1 MWYNIDNNLREYI
14 QSRLVAPECT
24 IFRCPVINIIIHQSI
39 QDIHRKRVEKTTKKD
54 GKTAKKKRMIIME
67 KKKGFSLLKTFIA
80 IVCILFIIVSLA
92 VNIAFSAGKTPNIFG
107 KCIYLVEK
115 DFQVTRNDPSKDI
128 KKGEALIAKA
138 ITDSDTLLKD
148 DIVLCYPADSPDKL
162 CVRSI
167 QEIIVAADGAETYI
181 TAESA
186 QFSDSGSAITR
197 DKITAVCTGHPKS
210 KELGAFLRFTK
221 SIPGI
226 ALELLLPCVI
236 LVIFLIAKIVSSR
249 NNAEEETDTYDFYE
263 YDEEEK
269 LKEDKKPSHA
279 KSENPLFENFQEI
292 QPSGELER
300 KKMSI
305 VENFSQ
311 KKVNPDS
318 PYQKEKERTMQFK
331 AQRSAESTFAAKN
344 VGAASSTAPTADALR
359 EEMLRK
365 TAEAERTGNYNIK
378 GTGGSTKPAASASDI
393 TGVLP
398 KAQLAEMSRSDVP
411 KTTPLR
417 SQSAQPSAAPKK
429 SSSPDISDIIKKT
442 DTTARKKSAADMS
455 VDDLL
460 KLIEDE
466 KKKL

>member
-1 MWYNIDNNLREYI
+1 
-14 QSRLVAPECT
+14 
-24 IFRCPVINIIIHQSI
+24 
-39 QDIHRKRVEKTTKKD
+39 
-54 GKTAKKKRMIIME
+54 ME
-67 KKKGFSLLKTFIA
+67 KKKSFSLLKTLIA
-80 IVCILFIIVSLA
+80 VVCILFIIISLA
-92 VNIAFSAGKTPNIFG
+92 VNIAFSAGKSPNIFG
-107 KCIYLVEK
+107 KCIHIVEK

-138 ITDSDTLLKD
+138 VTDSDTLLKD
-148 DIVLCYPADSPDKL
+148 DIILCYPADSPDKL

-167 QEIIVAADGAETYI
+167 QDIIVGEDGSEMYI
-181 TAESA
+181 TADSA
-186 QFSDSGSAITR
+186 QFSDAGSSITR

-236 LVIFLIAKIVSSR
+236 LVIFLITKIVSSR
-249 NNAEEETDTYDFYE
+249 NNADDEGETYDFYE

-269 LKEDKKPSHA
+269 LRDNKKPSHA
-279 KSENPLFENFQEI
+279 KPDNPLFENFQEI

-305 VENFSQ
+305 VDNFSQ

-331 AQRSAESTFAAKN
+331 AQRSAESAFAARN

-393 TGVLP
+393 TGVLT
-398 KAQLAEMSRSDVP
+398 KSQLAEMSRTDIP

-417 SQSAQPSAAPKK
+417 SQSAQPAAAPKK
-429 SSSPDISDIIKKT
+429 SSSPDISDIIKKS
-442 DTTARKKSAADMS
+442 DNTTRKKSAADMS

>member
-1 MWYNIDNNLREYI
+1 
-14 QSRLVAPECT
+14 
-24 IFRCPVINIIIHQSI
+24 
-39 QDIHRKRVEKTTKKD
+39 
-54 GKTAKKKRMIIME
+54 ME
-67 KKKGFSLLKTFIA
+67 KKKDFSLLKTLIA
-80 IVCILFIIVSLA
+80 VICILFIIISLA

-107 KCIYLVEK
+107 NYIYIVTE
-115 DFQVTRNDPSKDI
+115 DFKVTRNDPSKDI
-128 KKGEALIAKA
+128 VKGEALLAKA
-138 ITDSDTLLKD
+138 ASDSDTLLKD

-167 QEIIVAADGAETYI
+167 QEIIKGADGSEMYI
-181 TAESA
+181 TA
-186 QFSDSGSAITR
+186 DSSHYGSADNAVTR
-197 DKITAVCTGHPKS
+197 DKIKAVCTGHPKS

-236 LVIFLIAKIVSSR
+236 LMIFLIARIVSSR
-249 NNAEEETDTYDFYE
+249 SKVEEEEENYDFYE
-263 YDEEEK
+263 YDEDEK
-269 LKEDKKPSHA
+269 QREDKKLSHA

-331 AQRSAESTFAAKN
+331 AQRSAESTFAARN
-344 VGAASSTAPTADALR
+344 VGGASSTAPIADALR

-398 KAQLAEMSRSDVP
+398 KAQLAEMSRADVP

-417 SQSAQPSAAPKK
+417 SQSAQPAAAPRK
-429 SSSPDISDIIKKT
+429 SSSPDISDIIKRS
-442 DTTARKKSAADMS
+442 DNSARKKSAADMS

-466 KKKL
+466 KKHL